1 MSFATIEEAIED
13 IRAGRMVVVCDDADR
28 ENEGDLTMAAQ
39 FATPEAINFM
49 AKHGRGLICLAL
61 TPGRCDELGLDLMA
75 AKNESPFETAFTV
88 SIEAREGVTTGIS
101 AADRARTIQVAIDPS
116 SAPRDLVQ
124 PGHIFPLKAKPGGVL
139 ERTGQTEAAVDL
151 ARLAGLNP
159 SGVICEVMNDDGTM
173 ARVADLERY
182 CAEHGL
188 KMITIADL
196 IAYRRRHDKLVE
208 RVVTTRLPTAF
219 GEFNVVGYRSLVDDK
234 HHVAMIKGEIDGQQ
248 DVLVR
253 VHSECLTGDVFHS
266 LRCDCGEQLESALAM
281 IENEGRGVLL
291 YLAQE
296 GRGIGLL
303 NKLKA
308 YNLQDQGLDT
318 VDANLELGLPVDL
331 RDYGIGAQILV
342 DLGLSSIRIL
352 TNNPKKIR
360 GLEGYG
366 LSVTDQ
372 VPIQHAPNPHNE
384 AYLRAKRDRLGH
396 SLHHQGLPLDE
407 QMVHEE
413 HVHDRETGRG

>member
-1 MSFATIEEAIED
+1 LSFAKIDEALED

-28 ENEGDLTMAAQ
+28 ENEGDLTLAAQ

-49 AKHGRGLICLAL
+49 AKEGRGLICLAL
-61 TPGRCDELGLDLMA
+61 PPTRCDELGLDLMA

-88 SIEAREGVTTGIS
+88 SIEARDGVTTGIS

-159 SGVICEVMNDDGTM
+159 AGVICEVMNDDGSM
-173 ARVADLERY
+173 ARIPDLERY
-182 CAEHGL
+182 CARHGL
-188 KMITIADL
+188 KMITVADL

-219 GEFNVVGYRSLVDDK
+219 GEFNVVGYRSLVDEK
-234 HHVAMIKGEIDGQQ
+234 HHVAMVKGEVDGHS

-266 LRCDCGEQLESALAM
+266 LRCDCGEQLDSALSM
-281 IENEGRGVLL
+281 IEREGNGVLL

-308 YNLQDQGLDT
+308 YNLQDKGFDT

-331 RDYGIGAQILV
+331 RDYGIGAQILS

-372 VPIQHAPNPHNE
+372 IPIQHAPNPHNE

-396 SLHHQGLPLDE
+396 SLHHQGLALDE
-407 QMVHEE
+407 EMVHEE
-413 HVHDRETGRG
+413 QVHDREAGRG